1 MERNDK
7 MKKLMMALVLMPL
20 MALATS
26 TNENGYTWTYWQ
38 EDGAARIVGITPN
51 PTGALTI
58 PASLGGLSVKWLGCG
73 PCMPTEPGFGL
84 GNVTSFTLPPTLEY
98 VWREDF
104 DGYADESNA
113 EWWRSQGDGL
123 VILEEWAIGLK
134 SDVSNLVLPLGVK
147 KVACNFVCGM
157 TGLQSVSFP
166 DGLEIICESAF
177 GGCVNLRNV
186 HIPASVKTIG
196 VGAFDDVPGPLY
208 FHGKPPKVVDCGG
221 GSISFDPFNDVVP
234 DSDGGVVYFKRGVSG
249 WTDGGTWMGL
259 KTLAWDENDG
269 TGTSGDEG
277 CGDEC
282 SPTEEPQGDDCGGEC
297 SPTEDD
303 GGGSGVNDPFDGNV
317 KHVFVGLVRDKK
329 MEPCGLIQVT
339 TDKATAKGVK
349 VSGFV
354 MLEDGKKATMKAVT
368 VAVEKNQL
376 KVSTTVGK
384 LGGISLTI
392 DGKGFDGTLGDMKV
406 ATEKVGEDTGI
417 LKATVKMS
425 YFDGGTGKLKSRS
438 VKLTGITV
446 DGAAAGTLTTK
457 GRATKDFVAEIK

>member
-1 MERNDK
+1 
-7 MKKLMMALVLMPL
+7 MKKLTMALVLMPL

-26 TNENGYTWTYWQ
+26 SEYVNGYAWTYEE
-38 EDGAARIVGITPN
+38 EDGAARIVGITPQ
-51 PTGALTI
+51 PSGALTI

-73 PCMPTEPGFGL
+73 PCEPTEPGFNL
-84 GNVTSFTLPPTLEY
+84 RDVTSFTLPTTLECL
-98 VWREDF
+98 WRGDFEDT
-104 DGYADESNA
+104 
-113 EWWRSQGDGL
+113 EWWKSQDDGL
-123 VILEEWAIGLK
+123 VTLGDCAIGLK

-147 KVACNFVCGM
+147 KVAGYFVDGM
-157 TGLQSVSFP
+157 TVLRTVLRSVSFP
-166 DGLEIICESAF
+166 DGLEVIGDAAFCDCE
-177 GGCVNLRNV
+177 NLRNV

-196 VGAFDDVPGPLY
+196 GHAFGGVPGPFY
-208 FHGKPPKVVDCGG
+208 FHGKPPKVVDCEGG
-221 GSISFDPFNDVVP
+221 NDDVSGFNY
-234 DSDGGVVYFKRGVSG
+234 GGEVVYFKRGVSG
-249 WTDGGTWMGL
+249 WTDGGTWMGV
-259 KTLAWDENDG
+259 KTLAWDEDDG
-269 TGTSGDEG
+269 PGTSGD
-277 CGDEC
+277 
-282 SPTEEPQGDDCGGEC
+282 DDCGGEC
-297 SPTEDD
+297 SPTE
-303 GGGSGVNDPFDGNV
+303 NPFDGNV
-317 KHVFVGLVRDKK
+317 KHVFVGLVRDWK

-339 TDKATAKGVK
+339 TAKATAKGVK

-392 DGKGFDGTLGDMKV
+392 GGKGFDGTLGDMKV

-425 YFDGGTGKLKSRS
+425 YFEGGTGKLKSRS

-446 DGAAAGTLTTK
+446 DGVAAGTLTTK